1 MKLLDACLALALTLA
16 VFASSATVLVE
27 LLQRALRRRVKQL
40 RAMIGVVFDRYLA
53 GPLAAAG
60 ADVAA
65 LRTSFIDEVGQRHG
79 VRQMLAAER
88 RPADAPAAPTA
99 PAAPVERVT
108 VEDLLRRLARSP
120 AFRAALARVEAKTL
134 RPALEAL
141 AAGFAHLEADAS
153 ALFAERARLL
163 SNLCGIFLALA
174 VNVDAVRLFDH
185 YASDPVGAAQ
195 TVAALAAARPSGGA
209 QPQADAEAEQR
220 IAATID
226 ELRGLAAVGVPVG
239 AAYFPYCS
247 PPAGQA
253 RIDPRCA
260 KDLTGWAAF
269 QAAVAAQPLDAFF
282 WLLRVLVTG
291 LLIGLGG
298 PYWFDLVMALS
309 RWREILRGLGGR
321 GGQAPAEP
329 AAISARTVPPSATAR
344 RASFARPPC
353 SAVASS
359 EPTFQT
365 WIDEIVARGPSPAS
379 AAPAPENGQ

>member
-1 MKLLDACLALALTLA
+1 MKLLDACLALVLTLA

-60 ADVAA
+60 TDVAA
-65 LRTSFIDEVGQRHG
+65 LRASFIDEVGQRHG

-88 RPADAPAAPTA
+88 RPADAPEATTAPTA
-99 PAAPVERVT
+99 PVERLT

-120 AFRAALARVEAKTL
+120 AFRDALARVEAKTL

-141 AAGFAHLEADAS
+141 AAGFARLEADAS
-153 ALFAERARLL
+153 ALFATRARLL

-185 YASDPVGAAQ
+185 YASDPVGTAQ
-195 TVAALAAARPSGGA
+195 TIAALAAARPANGTQDA
-209 QPQADAEAEQR
+209 ADTEAEQR

-226 ELRGLAAVGVPVG
+226 ELRGLAAVGMPVG

-253 RIDPRCA
+253 QFDPRCD
-260 KDLTGWAAF
+260 KGLTGWAAF
-269 QAAVAAQPLDAFF
+269 QAAVAARPLDTAF

-298 PYWFDLVMALS
+298 PYWFDLAMTLS
-309 RWREILRGLGGR
+309 RWREILRGLTGGR
-321 GGQAPAEP
+321 GTQPAATEP
-329 AAISARTVPPSATAR
+329 AAARTVP
-344 RASFARPPC
+344 
-353 SAVASS
+353 S
-359 EPTFQT
+359 EPTFQR
-365 WIDEIVARGPSPAS
+365 WIDEIVARGL
-379 AAPAPENGQ
+379 APAPAAPDPKNGQ

>member
-16 VFASSATVLVE
+16 MFASSATVLVE
-27 LLQRALRRRVKQL
+27 LLQRALQRRVKQL

-53 GPLAAAG
+53 KPLAAAG
-60 ADVAA
+60 ADVAT
-65 LRTSFIDEVGQRHG
+65 LRAAFIDEVGQRHG
-79 VRQMLAAER
+79 VRQMLAAEQ
-88 RPADAPAAPTA
+88 RPVDAAEATAAPAAPTA

-120 AFRAALARVEAKTL
+120 AFRDALARVEAKTL

-153 ALFAERARLL
+153 ALFATRARLL

-185 YASDPVGAAQ
+185 YASDPVGTAKTIAE
-195 TVAALAAARPSGGA
+195 LAAARPSNGT

-239 AAYFPYCS
+239 ATFFPYCS

-253 RIDPRCA
+253 QFDPRCDR
-260 KDLTGWAAF
+260 DLTGWAAF
-269 QAAVAAQPLDAFF
+269 KTAIAAQPLDAFF

-298 PYWFDLVMALS
+298 PYWFDLAMALS

-321 GGQAPAEP
+321 NAQAAAAAQP
-329 AAISARTVPPSATAR
+329 AAPPATA
-344 RASFARPPC
+344 ATAFAPT
-353 SAVASS
+353 AVSPA
-359 EPTFQT
+359 PTFQA
-365 WIDEIVARGPSPAS
+365 WIDEIVDRATQAAASP
-379 AAPAPENGQ
+379 PPTR